1 MEPTAKPQTASVA
14 VSEPVDPVLKVF
26 TGDPHRAF
34 KPEDLVRLFKPA
46 AVRDPQKLAEAAAE
60 IKASCN
66 KLIES
71 GQVSE
76 IAPGLYKA
84 RLFFDPEH
92 RIEHAFIG
100 GFGNTTYSFVSP
112 LFRLNIGVLSVYFVK
127 DQRKADWIL
136 TVRDTTIGKD
146 YCLPQRLCDG
156 TYVIGTRPPKPG
168 EEHHLQ
174 IQGRYIDPEH
184 VTLTISG
191 DKTQIEDHKTL
202 NGTRVDHLTD
212 KGLAEYQELA
222 KRFINQT
229 DRTEQSNVVKR
240 GRFVLEEL
248 LKHHQNFEA
257 TFFSTAVDSV
267 VING

>member
-1 MEPTAKPQTASVA
+1 MEPTTKPQTASVA
-14 VSEPVDPVLKVF
+14 VPKPVDPVLKVF
-26 TGDPHRAF
+26 KVEPHRAF

-60 IKASCN
+60 IKVSCN
-66 KLIES
+66 KLIEA

-84 RLFFDPEH
+84 RLFFDPEQ

-100 GFGNTTYSFVSP
+100 SMGNTDYSFESP
-112 LFRLNIGVLSVYFVK
+112 LFRLNIGVLSVFFIR
-127 DQRKADWIL
+127 DQKKAEWML

-146 YCLPQRLCDG
+146 YCLPQWLRDG
-156 TYVIGTRPPKPG
+156 TYVIGARPPKPG

-191 DKTQIEDHKTL
+191 NKIQIEDHKTL
-202 NGTRVDHLTD
+202 NGTRIDHLTE
-212 KGLAEYQELA
+212 KGWVEYQELA
-222 KRFINQT
+222 KKFLKQT
-229 DRTEQSNVVKR
+229 VRTEQNNVVKR
-240 GRFVLEEL
+240 GRFVLEQL
-248 LKHHQNFEA
+248 LQHHQNFEA
-257 TFFSTAVDSV
+257 TFFSFAVDSV
-267 VING
+267 AING